1 MNRFFTLLLAAS
13 CLTAVGQECAGDIYP
28 PIFTGELA
36 IPEGV
41 DEDSYEINEIT
52 LTYAFVDLFLSSETI
67 NFLDIENPEMF
78 MPIYEDNCTDSLDL
92 NWQQC
97 SMSGGCVGVTCRQY
111 FFSDS
116 NGNQTDIFEVFVTLH
131 DNESP
136 YIIQGPSDL
145 TLDCSNSLYYQE
157 ALDWFE
163 SGGGILAGDSVATFL
178 EGSVFEYDGL
188 DVSAQYD
195 LSAFLAGEPATI
207 EVGWRVADQC
217 GNVGSATSLLILE
230 CGSNVEGCM
239 DEIAC
244 NYNPSATEEDA
255 SCLYLDDCFVCGGD
269 NSSCMGCLDSQA
281 CNYNDTIGIIS
292 HPESCDYSCCPGPGC
307 CLDGQHWDWDLNGC
321 VITNPSDSN
330 FDGCVQLN
338 DLLDLLSAYGDCG
351 AEESPWQ
358 CGDPL
363 EYQGYDYETVQIGEQ
378 CWFAEN
384 SRYFPEIF
392 PFSFSPNCND
402 ALAYV
407 TGYDGYD
414 ENAASE
420 FVQGGSNVLYN
431 AFAVADWN
439 LCPSGWHVT
448 TDGDW
453 VELEVAIGMSSTE
466 ANSTGYRGTDE
477 AVKLASTNWFGTDE
491 FGFTMMSSAW
501 RDLNGGEYGE
511 NGVGAA
517 HFWTST
523 PSDEGSSWYR
533 YISAQSGVQG
543 QILRFPSANNA
554 HGYSV
559 RCIKD

>member
-1 MNRFFTLLLAAS
+1 MVGEVTFGEDRHCNPTSSLAFNSMDSSYVDLGIPFPSGNAAKSFALWIKPETDQYQWFVSGGTSDDGLAFGLFMDPNASNPLSFHGNGAASDLRFSDIPIGAWSHVAITFSGDRVAAFLNGEFIKERPVDLATTSNSIWLGARNNNTAFLSGQIDNVGIWSRELLAAEI
-13 CLTAVGQECAGDIYP
+13 LQ
-28 PIFTGELA
+28 L
-36 IPEGV
+36 
-41 DEDSYEINEIT
+41 YE
-52 LTYAFVDLFLSSETI
+52 SSG
-67 NFLDIENPEMF
+67 
-78 MPIYEDNCTDSLDL
+78 CT
-92 NWQQC
+92 
-97 SMSGGCVGVTCRQY
+97 
-111 FFSDS
+111 
-116 NGNQTDIFEVFVTLH
+116 
-131 DNESP
+131 
-136 YIIQGPSDL
+136 
-145 TLDCSNSLYYQE
+145 
-157 ALDWFE
+157 
-163 SGGGILAGDSVATFL
+163 
-178 EGSVFEYDGL
+178 
-188 DVSAQYD
+188 
-195 LSAFLAGEPATI
+195 
-207 EVGWRVADQC
+207 
-217 GNVGSATSLLILE
+217 NVG
-230 CGSNVEGCM
+230 
-239 DEIAC
+239 AC
-244 NYNPSATEEDA
+244 NYDSGANF
-255 SCLYLDDCFVCGGD
+255 DDG
-269 NSSCMGCLDSQA
+269 
-281 CNYNDTIGIIS
+281 
-292 HPESCDYSCCPGPGC
+292 SCDLFTCKCLEGTIWSEERGGC
-307 CLDGQHWDWDLNGC
+307 I
-321 VITNPSDSN
+321 VAKPSDSN

-338 DLLDLLSAYGDCG
+338 DLLDLLTAYGDCA

-392 PFSFSPNCND
+392 PFSSSPSCND

-439 LCPSGWHVT
+439 LCPSGWHVS

-501 RDLNGGEYGE
+501 RDLSGGEYDG
-511 NGVGAA
+511 NGGGAA

-554 HGYSV
+554 YGYSV

>member
-13 CLTAVGQECAGDIYP
+13 CLTAVGQVPDYVPTDGLVAWLPLDGNFDGWSAQDASWNVVGTSSGFDRFGSENGAAVFNGNGDWASSSQSLIPTEGDFTISIWLLGYDNGLHAEGIAQGGSSINSTYIGNTPEGNIRVGGGGNWAWDNLESFPFEVWTHFLVTKTESISTLYVDGEVFSTSTEFTNPVNSGATFIGRQQNPFYEEYWLGSIDDIGIWQRVLGPDEVAMLYNWSPIAGCID
-28 PIFTGELA
+28 ELA
-36 IPEGV
+36 CNFN
-41 DEDSYEINEIT
+41 EDAVTDDNSC
-52 LTYAFVDLFLSSETI
+52 DLFTCKCLEGTIWSEE
-67 NFLDIENPEMF
+67 L
-78 MPIYEDNCTDSLDL
+78 
-92 NWQQC
+92 
-97 SMSGGCVGVTCRQY
+97 GGC
-111 FFSDS
+111 
-116 NGNQTDIFEVFVTLH
+116 I
-131 DNESP
+131 
-136 YIIQGPSDL
+136 
-145 TLDCSNSLYYQE
+145 
-157 ALDWFE
+157 
-163 SGGGILAGDSVATFL
+163 VA
-178 EGSVFEYDGL
+178 
-188 DVSAQYD
+188 
-195 LSAFLAGEPATI
+195 
-207 EVGWRVADQC
+207 
-217 GNVGSATSLLILE
+217 
-230 CGSNVEGCM
+230 
-239 DEIAC
+239 
-244 NYNPSATEEDA
+244 
-255 SCLYLDDCFVCGGD
+255 
-269 NSSCMGCLDSQA
+269 
-281 CNYNDTIGIIS
+281 
-292 HPESCDYSCCPGPGC
+292 
-307 CLDGQHWDWDLNGC
+307 
-321 VITNPSDSN
+321 NPSDSN

-358 CGDPL
+358 CGEPL

-439 LCPSGWHVT
+439 LCPSGWHVS

-501 RDLNGGEYGE
+501 RDLDGGEYGE

-517 HFWTST
+517 QFWTST